1 MTITRVITLAGVLV
15 LAAGCGPS
23 AETRAC
29 ELYAEAGGGEMKP
42 TLESYQQEADETAAM
57 ETDSNLAER
66 GFTREGYREHL
77 RRLAR
82 TLYEAQEKQES
93 IAREIV
99 AKRMNWS
106 LAEVDRAV
114 KGCPA
119 RKAGK

>member
-15 LAAGCGPS
+15 LAAGCGPN

-29 ELYAEAGGGEMKP
+29 ELYAEAGGGEIKQP
-42 TLESYQQEADETAAM
+42 LEWYQQGADETAAS
-57 ETDSNLAER
+57 ETDYNLAQR

-77 RRLAR
+77 QRMAR
-82 TLYEAQEKQES
+82 TLYEAQEEHES
-93 IAREIV
+93 TARGIV

-114 KGCPA
+114 RGCPA
-119 RKAGK
+119 REAGK